1 MRLFTCWTAFVFLF
15 TLLMSC
21 SKDHPANPEQR
32 CQFAGKSYR
41 LEQLTSGY
49 ESTETY
55 ESHIAYDDE
64 GRLSE
69 FSVLQTSDVNPGKQ
83 FPITVNQEE
92 TYVFKYDL
100 EGFLVEIKKH
110 ESINHTGNISYNDYG
125 QFKKGRIET
134 DETTTFTYV
143 NKLIESYLRKTLTV
157 VKGDE
162 NAPKNYEYRAGKT
175 YKYNA
180 QGVIQQT
187 ILTNRNGGKS
197 ITTFRNGIREMTINQ
212 DGTQTAKYDEKG
224 RTASSGNVVIA
235 YDNNDNI
242 ILYQTYVQSNLS
254 VTDNRTYDD
263 KINPESLIP
272 FRFKGIPEDMPYLRY
287 TEGKN
292 NQVKSTYSYPTQDGY
307 TKNIVWQYNSN
318 GLPITSTSAIDKPGS
333 IQKQVTTYRYENCN

>member
-1 MRLFTCWTAFVFLF
+1 
-15 TLLMSC
+15 MSC
-21 SKDHPANPEQR
+21 SKDHPSTPEQG

-55 ESHIAYDDE
+55 ESHIKQDNH

-69 FSVLQTSDVNPGKQ
+69 FSVLQMRNENPGKQ

-92 TYVFKYDL
+92 TYVFKYDSD
-100 EGFLVEIKKH
+100 GFLVETKKH
-110 ESINHTGNISYNDYG
+110 EIINHTGNISYNDYG
-125 QFKKGRIET
+125 RFKKGRIET

-143 NKLIESYLRKTLTV
+143 NKLVESYQRKTLTV

-162 NAPKNYEYRAGKT
+162 NAPKNYEYEAGKT

-187 ILTNRNGGKS
+187 IITNRNGGKS
-197 ITTFRNGIREMTINQ
+197 ITTFQNGIRATTVNQ
-212 DGTQTAKYDEKG
+212 DGMQIAKYDEKG

-242 ILYQTYVQSNLS
+242 ILYQTYIQSNLS
-254 VTDNRTYDD
+254 VTDKRTYDD
-263 KINPESLIP
+263 KINPESIIP